1 MQQTPPKEEAM
12 PNGIYPVPVIHRRS
26 GEMALGV
33 RLRTWLR
40 RDLYD
45 ERLASGADPAA
56 SPELGLRA
64 RQLSSQFQRARLAS
78 SLEHVVSEAY
88 DRPLGFS
95 TQEPLRRGEVRSCA
109 DDLFSL
115 ARRLRDDRPINVQ
128 GAAMASRLL
137 NDGTGPLN
145 TWPAPFTLRHAVRS
159 ARLALDLEPVTET
172 ALPIAA

>member
-1 MQQTPPKEEAM
+1 M
-12 PNGIYPVPVIHRRS
+12 PNGIYPVPVIHHRS
-26 GEMALGV
+26 GEIALGV

-45 ERLASGADPAA
+45 ERLAAGVDPAA
-56 SPELGLRA
+56 SPELELRA

-95 TQEPLRRGEVRSCA
+95 TQEPLRRAEVRKCA

-115 ARRLRDDRPINVQ
+115 AQRLRDERPIDVR

-137 NDGTGPLN
+137 NDGTAPLN
-145 TWPAPFTLRHAVRS
+145 TWPAQFTLEQAIRS
-159 ARLALDLEPVTET
+159 ARLALDPERARET
-172 ALPIAA
+172 ALSTAA

>member
-1 MQQTPPKEEAM
+1 MEQTPPKEEAM

-45 ERLASGADPAA
+45 ERLATGADPAA

-64 RQLSSQFQRARLAS
+64 RQLSSQFERARLAS
-78 SLEHVVSEAY
+78 SLEHLVSEAY

-95 TQEPLRRGEVRSCA
+95 TQEPLRRAEVRKCA
-109 DDLFSL
+109 DDLFAL
-115 ARRLRDDRPINVQ
+115 ARRLREGRPINVQ
-128 GAAMASRLL
+128 GAAMTSRLL

-145 TWPAPFTLRHAVRS
+145 TWPAQFTLKQAVHS
-159 ARLALDLEPVTET
+159 AQLALDPEQAKET
-172 ALPIAA
+172 ALPTAA

>member
-33 RLRTWLR
+33 RLRTWSR

-45 ERLASGADPAA
+45 ERLAAGADPAA
-56 SPELGLRA
+56 SPELELRA

-95 TQEPLRRGEVRSCA
+95 TQEPLRRSEVRNCA

-115 ARRLRDDRPINVQ
+115 ARRLRDERPINVQ

-137 NDGTGPLN
+137 NDSTGPLN
-145 TWPAPFTLRHAVRS
+145 TWPARFTLRRAVRS
-159 ARLALDLEPVTET
+159 ARLALDLEQVTET
-172 ALPIAA
+172 ALPTAA